1 MPSREKSL
9 GTDEAFMRLRFG
21 LLTLLLAVSCKHP
34 SHSSPPG
41 ASAAVNAKASAPV
54 VTGQPALGA
63 FDLTST
69 DSGAALVSL
78 DATRTGLALTRL
90 DARGRAQATEPLFD
104 AKASDAP
111 RGVTELSEVA
121 AASLGGDL
129 DVVWVE
135 KSAQGAHARGLLRP
149 LQARGGAPLQ
159 DLSAVQLPIAAPRGN
174 VAIGSSDGH
183 FLVLSRREK
192 TACADSNQSD
202 CIGFDLFRQ
211 EASGS
216 ARTGTPL
223 AVPLPCEQNSVS
235 FAVSGRRWYYGVCSR
250 STGKPLTTLFSIQSE
265 PAYARADRIL
275 EGCLPLGA
283 TAQGGDLIVIGE
295 CGGQRE
301 GLRVRGGN
309 AALEEARVDRL
320 EVVCDAGKPLIRQ
333 LGAGGL
339 NLPLDERRDRLEAFL
354 PPALSPPNAR
364 AVWTGEALLIA
375 SPTRSGD
382 GTRPQVTL
390 KSYRCDSTLLREMT
404 P

>member
-1 MPSREKSL
+1 
-9 GTDEAFMRLRFG
+9 MRLHSRCWLPLV
-21 LLTLLLAVSCKHP
+21 LLVSCKHP
-34 SHSSPPG
+34 P
-41 ASAAVNAKASAPV
+41 KASALIAKAAPSASAQL
-54 VTGQPALGA
+54 TMGQPALGA

-69 DSGAALVSL
+69 DSGAALVTL
-78 DATRTGLALTRL
+78 DATRAGLSLTRF
-90 DARGRAQATEPLFD
+90 DAQGHAQATEALFD

-111 RGVTELSEVA
+111 HGVREVSEVA
-121 AASLGGDL
+121 AASLGADL

-159 DLSAVQLPIAAPRGN
+159 DLNGVQEPIATPRGN
-174 VAIGSSDGH
+174 VALGSSDGH

-211 EASGS
+211 EAIGS
-216 ARTGTPL
+216 ARTGSPL

-235 FAVSGRRWYYGVCSR
+235 FAVSGSRWYYGVCSR

-283 TAQGGDLIVIGE
+283 TALGGDLIVIGD
-295 CGGQRE
+295 CGGQRQ

-309 AALEEARVDRL
+309 AAPEEARVDRL

-333 LGAGGL
+333 LGVGGL
-339 NLPLDERRDRLEAFL
+339 SLPLNERRDRLEAFL
-354 PPALSPPNAR
+354 PPALSPPNSR
-364 AVWTGEALLIA
+364 AVWTGEALLVA
-375 SPTRSGD
+375 SPSRALD
-382 GTRPQVTL
+382 GTHPQVTL
-390 KSYRCDSTLLREMT
+390 KSYRCDSTLLREMAH
-404 P
+404 

>member
-1 MPSREKSL
+1 
-9 GTDEAFMRLRFG
+9 MRLRSRSWLP
-21 LLTLLLAVSCKHP
+21 LLIVVACNRQATKTDPLPA
-34 SHSSPPG
+34 
-41 ASAAVNAKASAPV
+41 ASASASASKAGAAV
-54 VTGQPALGA
+54 LGA

-69 DSGAALVSL
+69 ESGAALVTV
-78 DATRTGLALTRL
+78 DATRAGLLLTRF
-90 DARGRAQATEPLFD
+90 DAAGKAQPIEPLFD

-111 RGVTELSEVA
+111 RGVTEINELA
-121 AASLGGDL
+121 AASLGEDL

-149 LQARGGAPLQ
+149 IAARGSAPLQ
-159 DLSAVQLPIAAPRGN
+159 DLNALQEPIAAPRGN

-211 EASGS
+211 EANGT
-216 ARTGTPL
+216 ARTGSPL

-235 FAVSGRRWYYGVCSR
+235 FAVSGSRWYYGVCSR

-283 TAQGGDLIVIGE
+283 TALGGDLIVIGD
-295 CGGQRE
+295 CGGQRQ

-309 AALEEARVDRL
+309 AALEEVRVDRL
-320 EVVCDAGKPLIRQ
+320 EVVCDSGKPLIRQ

-339 NLPLDERRDRLEAFL
+339 NLALNERRDRLEAFL
-354 PPALSPPNAR
+354 SPALSPPHAR
-364 AVWTGEALLIA
+364 AVWTGSTLLIA
-375 SPTRSGD
+375 TPSASGSVSVK
-382 GTRPQVTL
+382 R
-390 KSYRCDSTLLREMT
+390 YRCDSTLLREAA

>member
-1 MPSREKSL
+1 
-9 GTDEAFMRLRFG
+9 MRLHSR
-21 LLTLLLAVSCKHP
+21 LWLPLVLMVSCKHP
-34 SHSSPPG
+34 RRLSEP
-41 ASAAVNAKASAPV
+41 VAKASASTSASTPV
-54 VTGQPALGA
+54 VTGQAALGA

-69 DSGAALVSL
+69 ENGAALVTL
-78 DATRTGLALTRL
+78 DATHAGLTLTRF
-90 DARGRAQATEPLFD
+90 DARGRAQAAEPLFD
-104 AKASDAP
+104 AKAKDAP
-111 RGVTELSEVA
+111 RGVTEVSEVA
-121 AASLGGDL
+121 AASLGADL

-159 DLSAVQLPIAAPRGN
+159 DLNPVQEPIAAPRGN
-174 VAIGSSDGH
+174 VALGSSDGH

-211 EASGS
+211 EANGS

-235 FAVSGRRWYYGVCSR
+235 FAVSGSRWYYGVCSR

-283 TAQGGDLIVIGE
+283 TALGGDLVVIGD
-295 CGGQRE
+295 CGGQRQ

-320 EVVCDAGKPLIRQ
+320 EVVCELGKPLIRQ

-339 NLPLDERRDRLEAFL
+339 SLPLNERRDRLEAFL
-354 PPALSPPNAR
+354 PPALSPPHAR
-364 AVWTGEALLIA
+364 AVWTGEALLVA
-375 SPTRSGD
+375 SPARTVDS
-382 GTRPQVTL
+382 THAQVTL
-390 KSYRCDSTLLREMT
+390 QSYRCDSTLLREMA